1 MRFSVVPELGGVEE
15 VGLSLCPEGGTG
27 SQGEELGN
35 ADPEEV
41 PGLDPPLEGSTEA
54 LR

>member
-1 MRFSVVPELGGVEE
+1 MVPELGDVEE
-15 VGLSLCPEGGTG
+15 MLLSLCPEGRTG

-35 ADPEEV
+35 AGPEEV
-41 PGLDPPLEGSTEA
+41 PGLDPPLEGGTEA